1 MARETLPAGSKLKLH
16 DRSRL
21 LPGSIRTIKQ
31 GYRLALIKG
40 FPYYGSM
47 NITLTLDD
55 NLVKEIRKIAA
66 DRETTLTGMVRA
78 YLEQVAVENG
88 NADKKR
94 KELELFEETFERS
107 GARLNYGERSWRRE
121 DLYNRSSHGK
131 SR

>member
-1 MARETLPAGSKLKLH
+1 
-16 DRSRL
+16 
-21 LPGSIRTIKQ
+21 
-31 GYRLALIKG
+31 
-40 FPYYGSM
+40 M